1 MDELGDLGDLGK
13 NKPISQIL
21 LNKWL
26 LSVFFIFLIELLIVY
41 NQNWNSILLFLY
53 PLFSIVGLFFF
64 LIYNELQNYQMKIS
78 NCCLKIHLFGKETFP
93 IYLLFGSS
101 FIQILIIGLF
111 SLDSKNNPH
120 LMQDY
125 GIWYSILL
133 ILLFSITWFL
143 LSSLILINSRINLII
158 KTNANDRYKIFRRIF
173 GINNKILIKI
183 QIYLTI
189 TSILLISLYLVDSL
203 LINYSQWGVWKVKL
217 LLPGNM
223 IDYPDFIYITGFS
236 YFILFLLPI
245 GFISIFGLILHKFR
259 GISVDNINSIEQKIP
274 EINKQ
279 DLKKI
284 MKALKFI
291 KS

>member
-1 MDELGDLGDLGK
+1 MDELGDLGK

-78 NCCLKIHLFGKETFP
+78 NYCLKIHLFGKETFP

-189 TSILLISLYLVDSL
+189 TSILLISIYLVDSL

-279 DLKKI
+279 DLIKI
-284 MKALKFI
+284 RKALKFI

>member
-1 MDELGDLGDLGK
+1 MDELGDLGK

-78 NCCLKIHLFGKETFP
+78 NYCLKIHLFGKETFP

-245 GFISIFGLILHKFR
+245 GFIFIFGLILHKFR
-259 GISVDNINSIEQKIP
+259 RISVDNINSIEQKIP

-279 DLKKI
+279 DLEKI
-284 MKALKFI
+284 KIALEFMK
-291 KS
+291 S

>member
-1 MDELGDLGDLGK
+1 MDELGDLGK

-78 NCCLKIHLFGKETFP
+78 NYCLKIHLFGKETFP

-189 TSILLISLYLVDSL
+189 TSILLISIYLVDSL

-245 GFISIFGLILHKFR
+245 GFIFIFGLILHKFR

-279 DLKKI
+279 DLIKI
-284 MKALKFI
+284 RKALKFI